1 VSRALKAGRKYRISA
16 GVSIRNILDH
26 ANPGLM
32 VSNIASPLFGQ
43 ANQMYGQI
51 NGEGFPR
58 THCNLRIELQVRF
71 AFSQ

>member
-1 VSRALKAGRKYRISA
+1 VSSALKAGRKYRISA

-26 ANPGLM
+26 ANPGLI
-32 VSNIASPLFGQ
+32 VSKYRLALFGQ

-58 THCNLRIELQVRF
+58 TPCNRRIELQVRF
-71 AFSQ
+71 AF

>member
-26 ANPGLM
+26 ANPGLI

-43 ANQMYGQI
+43 ANQMYGQ
-51 NGEGFPR
+51 NGEGLPR